1 MYAIVDYKG
10 TQFRVEKD
18 MNLVIPFLGE
28 EINPGDKI
36 EIEDVL
42 LVDTDGDL
50 KVGTPLVTDAT
61 VSAEVIEH
69 GKDDKVIVFKKKR
82 RKGYAKKQGHRQ
94 NYSKIKITEIN
105 I

>member
-18 MNLVIPFLGE
+18 MHLDIPFLGE
-28 EINPGDKI
+28 ETNPGDKI
-36 EIEDVL
+36 KIEKVL
-42 LVDTDGDL
+42 LVDNNDDI
-50 KVGTPLVTDAT
+50 KVGTPLVENAS
-61 VSAEVIEH
+61 VSAEIIEH
-69 GKDDKVIVFKKKR
+69 GKDSKIIVFKKKR

-94 NYSKIKITEIN
+94 QFTKIKVNEIN